1 MVGMGVDK
9 DVVEAVQCPGGW
21 LTPYRIDIDAGES
34 EARRDFLLGLIEL
47 IGEDDSSWCGLYR
60 YRWWREVLNLEE
72 LQRRPS
78 DCGIDFDV
86 LGSYVRFDEDLRTA
100 IDLLVSLYAA
110 VCEVES
116 EIGVEVDIDDI
127 KCGDDDD
134 DVASVDLD
142 LVSNPR
148 VRSCAP
154 TAGPDQQRPDRS
166 RRRSKMSMI
175 QLRW

>member
-1 MVGMGVDK
+1 
-9 DVVEAVQCPGGW
+9 
-21 LTPYRIDIDAGES
+21 
-34 EARRDFLLGLIEL
+34 
-47 IGEDDSSWCGLYR
+47 
-60 YRWWREVLNLEE
+60 LNLEE

-110 VCEVES
+110 VCEVEG

-142 LVSNPR
+142 PVSNPR

-154 TAGPDQQRPDRS
+154 TIGPDQQRPGRI

-175 QLRW
+175 QLRMWGEG